1 MKLHFAEEILLLLL
15 HDENGKFERV
25 SDWSM
30 RFALAGAQLMELA
43 NADRIDTD
51 LDTLSLLNDE
61 PLGMPSLDGLLNEIR
76 DAKDQHD
83 ARFWLEHLALNAD
96 LIREEMLE
104 NLVRRGILH
113 QKEDR
118 FLWVFKSR
126 HYPVVDGQFE
136 REVKLRIMEV
146 LFSDVI
152 PDPHDIALIVLAD
165 ACGILR
171 SIFSDRTYE
180 GTEDR
185 IMQIRQMDLIGRA
198 MNSAIDE
205 IEISIAT
212 AGQSQ
217 FY

>member
-15 HDENGKFERV
+15 HDENGKFIRV
-25 SDWSM
+25 PDWSL

-43 NADRIDTD
+43 IEDRIDTD
-51 LDTLSLLNDE
+51 RDTLLLLSDAA
-61 PLGMPSLDGLLNEIR
+61 LGTPSLDKLLDEIR
-76 DAKDQHD
+76 DVKEKRD
-83 ARFWLEHLALNAD
+83 ARYWLERLAMDAD

-104 NLVRRGILH
+104 SLVTRGILR
-113 QKEDR
+113 QQEDR
-118 FLWVFKSR
+118 FLWVFKAR
-126 HYPVVDGQFE
+126 RYPVVDGKAE

-152 PDPHDIALIVLAD
+152 PDPHDIVLIVLAD
-165 ACGILR
+165 RCGILR
-171 SIFSDRTYE
+171 SIFSERTYE

-185 IMQIRQMDLIGRA
+185 ISQIRQMDLIGRA
-198 MNSAIDE
+198 MNNAIDE
-205 IEISIAT
+205 IELSIAT